1 MSKPLIVICPHC
13 GKEHVWDTSNRF
25 RPFCCER
32 CRLIDL
38 GGWLSESYRVPV
50 RPDETERDGV
60 SEDEAAGIQPE
71 DLPN

>member
-1 MSKPLIVICPHC
+1 MDIKCPTC
-13 GKEHVWDTSNRF
+13 KRPSPPRSDNKAF
-25 RPFCCER
+25 PFCCER

-50 RPDETERDGV
+50 PPEESERDGV
-60 SEDEAAGIQPE
+60 NEDEAARIPTPQD

>member
-1 MSKPLIVICPHC
+1 MITCPTCKKPSEPRAEN
-13 GKEHVWDTSNRF
+13 KAF
-25 RPFCCER
+25 PFCSER

-50 RPDETERDGV
+50 GPEESDRDGLN
-60 SEDEAAGIQPE
+60 EEEAARAPDTRD

>member
-1 MSKPLIVICPHC
+1 MDFKCPTC
-13 GKEHVWDTSNRF
+13 KRPSPPRAENKAF
-25 RPFCCER
+25 PFCSER

-50 RPDETERDGV
+50 KPEETERDGLND
-60 SEDEAAGIQPE
+60 DEVARSADPRD